1 MTYSADALNAPAP
14 AAHANGGG
22 YEEDSGT
29 ELMLRARDGDDS
41 AFEELFR
48 RHSGPLIGLAF
59 RMVGDR
65 DRAEELV
72 QEAFLRIYRRRK
84 KYRPEARFSTYAYRV
99 VMNLCLNEF
108 RRSRFLKR
116 FVALDDRGFVSANGS
131 GTVSPQIADDRI
143 PTGEEEA
150 LGAELLGRFQEELSQ
165 LPEKQKSAI
174 LLSRVEGLPYQQIAE
189 VLGMSLPA
197 VKSTIFRGM
206 RALREKL
213 TDVIEGNE
221 GEERS

>member
-1 MTYSADALNAPAP
+1 MTYAIDAMKGPSQSASVKRGEP
-14 AAHANGGG
+14 
-22 YEEDSGT
+22 YEEDPGT
-29 ELMLRARDGDDS
+29 ELMLRARDGDDH

-59 RMVGDR
+59 RMVSDR

-84 KYRPEARFSTYAYRV
+84 SYRPEARFSTYAYRV
-99 VMNLCLNEF
+99 VVNLCLNDF

-116 FVALDDRGFVSANGS
+116 FVALDDRGYVSADGS
-131 GTVSPQIADDRI
+131 ESVSPQIADDRI
-143 PTGEEEA
+143 PGGEEEA
-150 LGAELLGRFQEELSQ
+150 LGAELLSRFQEEISR

-174 LLSRVEGLPYQQIAE
+174 LLSRVEGLPYQEIAE

-206 RALREKL
+206 RVLRDRL
-213 TDVIEGNE
+213 TDVIEGE
-221 GEERS
+221 VLP